1 VSIDEVQPHPPA
13 PSVPSP
19 APSAASAPPEGFH
32 VPRTVDGQRLVQI
45 FRALVEPIARAL
57 PSSTEVVL
65 HDLSLVPNSIVAI
78 HGSVTGRAG
87 GGPPTDVLLR
97 QVSQGFD
104 DYNLDYESTL
114 PDGRRMRSSTMLI
127 RDIDGHPAA
136 ALCIHTDLSS
146 WLAVDQLVSQMIRGS
161 GATAEPPVSPTT
173 AGEVFPRD
181 VDELAA
187 HLIHEAIGDSGV
199 PVAAMKKKHK
209 LAVVEELQARGV
221 FLLRD
226 AVEMV
231 AEALSVSK
239 FTIYNYVNELSASGG
254 AVAEDGTRG

>member
-1 VSIDEVQPHPPA
+1 VSIDEVQPQQPA
-13 PSVPSP
+13 
-19 APSAASAPPEGFH
+19 AETFH

-65 HDLSLVPNSIVAI
+65 HDLSLVPHSIVAI
-78 HGSVTGRAG
+78 HGSVTGRAVG
-87 GGPPTDVLLR
+87 DPPTDVLLR

-161 GATAEPPVSPTT
+161 GAGQAEGAAGSAAISAATPTT

-187 HLIHEAIGDSGV
+187 HLIHEAISDSDV
-199 PVAAMKKKHK
+199 PVASMKKKHK

-239 FTIYNYVNELSASGG
+239 FTIYNYLNELSASG
-254 AVAEDGTRG
+254 DDSSS

>member
-1 VSIDEVQPHPPA
+1 VSIDEVQPRTPVPDA
-13 PSVPSP
+13 PL
-19 APSAASAPPEGFH
+19 ASFH

-78 HGSVTGRAG
+78 HGSVTGRAVG
-87 GGPPTDVLLR
+87 DPPTDVLLR
-97 QVSQGFD
+97 QASQGFD

-127 RDIDGHPAA
+127 RDIDGNPAA

-161 GATAEPPVSPTT
+161 GAGDGTPGAAPAATPTT

-187 HLIHEAIGDSGV
+187 HLIHAAVADAGL
-199 PVAAMKKKHK
+199 PVSAMKKKHK
-209 LAVVEELQARGV
+209 LAVVAELQARGV

-231 AEALSVSK
+231 AESLSVSK
-239 FTIYNYVNELSASGG
+239 FTIYNYLNELAAEGPGG
-254 AVAEDGTRG
+254 GD

>member
-1 VSIDEVQPHPPA
+1 VSIDEVQPQQPA
-13 PSVPSP
+13 
-19 APSAASAPPEGFH
+19 AAAAAAETFH

-65 HDLSLVPNSIVAI
+65 HDLSLVPHSIVAI
-78 HGSVTGRAG
+78 HGSVTGRAVG
-87 GGPPTDVLLR
+87 DPPTDVLLR

-161 GATAEPPVSPTT
+161 GAGQAEGAAGSAAASAATPTT

-187 HLIHEAIGDSGV
+187 HLIHEAISDSDV
-199 PVAAMKKKHK
+199 PVASMKKKHK

-239 FTIYNYVNELSASGG
+239 FTIYNYLNELSASG
-254 AVAEDGTRG
+254 DDSSS

>member
-1 VSIDEVQPHPPA
+1 VSIDEVQPHPPVPPAA
-13 PSVPSP
+13 PVPS
-19 APSAASAPPEGFH
+19 ASPIASETFH

-78 HGSVTGRAG
+78 HGSVTGRAVG
-87 GGPPTDVLLR
+87 DPPTDVLLR

-127 RDIDGHPAA
+127 RDIDGNPAA

-161 GATAEPPVSPTT
+161 GAAAEPTATPAPTT

-199 PVAAMKKKHK
+199 PVASMKKKHK

-239 FTIYNYVNELSASGG
+239 FTIYNYLNELSA
-254 AVAEDGTRG
+254 ADGDDGR

>member
-1 VSIDEVQPHPPA
+1 VSIDEVQPQQPA
-13 PSVPSP
+13 
-19 APSAASAPPEGFH
+19 AETFH

-65 HDLSLVPNSIVAI
+65 HDLSLVPHSIVAI
-78 HGSVTGRAG
+78 HGSVTGRAVG
-87 GGPPTDVLLR
+87 DPPTDVLLR

-161 GATAEPPVSPTT
+161 GAGQAEGAAGSAAASAATPTT

-187 HLIHEAIGDSGV
+187 HLIHEAISDSDV
-199 PVAAMKKKHK
+199 PVASMKKKHK

-239 FTIYNYVNELSASGG
+239 FTIYNYLNELSASG
-254 AVAEDGTRG
+254 DDSSS

>member
-1 VSIDEVQPHPPA
+1 VSIDEVQPHPAAAQDA
-13 PSVPSP
+13 PLD
-19 APSAASAPPEGFH
+19 AFH

-78 HGSVTGRAG
+78 SGNVTGRAVG
-87 GGPPTDVLLR
+87 DPPTDVLLR

-104 DYNLDYESTL
+104 DYNLNYESTL

-127 RDIDGHPAA
+127 RDIDGNPAA

-161 GATAEPPVSPTT
+161 GEAESRQAPTTT

-187 HLIHEAIGDSGV
+187 HLIHEAIADAGV

-209 LAVVEELQARGV
+209 LAVVAELQARGV

-231 AEALSVSK
+231 AESLSVSK
-239 FTIYNYVNELSASGG
+239 FTIYNYLNELSAGMG
-254 AVAEDGTRG
+254 NEQP

>member
-1 VSIDEVQPHPPA
+1 VSIDEVQPHPAAAQDA
-13 PSVPSP
+13 PLD
-19 APSAASAPPEGFH
+19 AFH

-78 HGSVTGRAG
+78 HGSVTGRAVG
-87 GGPPTDVLLR
+87 DPPTDVLLR

-104 DYNLDYESTL
+104 DYNLNYESTL

-127 RDIDGHPAA
+127 RDIDGNPAA

-161 GATAEPPVSPTT
+161 SAAAGGDAPAATPTT

-187 HLIHEAIGDSGV
+187 HLIHEAVTDAGL
-199 PVAAMKKKHK
+199 PVAEMKKKHK

-231 AEALSVSK
+231 AESLSVSK
-239 FTIYNYVNELSASGG
+239 FTIYNYLNELSAAGG
-254 AVAEDGTRG
+254 PEGRQ

>member
-1 VSIDEVQPHPPA
+1 VSIDEVQPQQPA
-13 PSVPSP
+13 
-19 APSAASAPPEGFH
+19 AAAAETFH
-32 VPRTVDGQRLVQI
+32 VSRTVDGQRLVQI

-65 HDLSLVPNSIVAI
+65 HDLSLVPHSIVAI
-78 HGSVTGRAG
+78 HGSVTGRAVG
-87 GGPPTDVLLR
+87 DPPTDVLLR

-161 GATAEPPVSPTT
+161 GAGQAEGAAGSAAASTATPTT

-187 HLIHEAIGDSGV
+187 HLIHEAISDSDV
-199 PVAAMKKKHK
+199 PVASMKKKHK

-239 FTIYNYVNELSASGG
+239 FTIYNYLNELSATGDDG
-254 AVAEDGTRG
+254 EDR

>member
-1 VSIDEVQPHPPA
+1 VSIDEVQPHPP
-13 PSVPSP
+13 VPP
-19 APSAASAPPEGFH
+19 APSAASVPAESFH

-78 HGSVTGRAG
+78 HGSVTGRAVG
-87 GGPPTDVLLR
+87 DPPTDVLLR

-104 DYNLDYESTL
+104 DYNLNYESTL

-127 RDIDGHPAA
+127 RDIDGNPAA

-161 GATAEPPVSPTT
+161 GAAAEPTAPPAPTT

-239 FTIYNYVNELSASGG
+239 FTIYNYLNELSATGDDG
-254 AVAEDGTRG
+254 EDR